1 MVRGVMARRPPSLIG
16 ALAAALVAA
25 AALAAAL
32 AVVPPAASPAAL
44 ARGGVVAATPARLAP
59 AGRAAA
65 PQPPRAPGGLPVPV
79 TAALAVWGLGL
90 VSVVV
95 AARRRLEDVGDGWRA
110 LLLGAPPAV
119 A

>member
-1 MVRGVMARRPPSLIG
+1 MVRGVMARRRPPSLIG

-32 AVVPPAASPAAL
+32 AVWS
-44 ARGGVVAATPARLAP
+44 
-59 AGRAAA
+59 
-65 PQPPRAPGGLPVPV
+65 
-79 TAALAVWGLGL
+79 LGL